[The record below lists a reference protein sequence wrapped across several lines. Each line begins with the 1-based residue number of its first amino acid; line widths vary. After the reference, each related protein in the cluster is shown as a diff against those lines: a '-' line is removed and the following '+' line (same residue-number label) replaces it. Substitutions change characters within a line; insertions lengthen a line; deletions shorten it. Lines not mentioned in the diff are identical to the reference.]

1 MPPIPVIR
9 SDETVVR
16 NRDSIMA
23 ALSRAVPGVKVIV
36 DEPGRRAF
44 ETDALTAY
52 RCPPLAVVLPATT
65 LEVSAIMR
73 FCHEQQ
79 VKVVA
84 RGAGTSLT
92 GGALPSAD
100 TILLGLS
107 RMNRILDVNFETR
120 TARVEAG
127 ITNLAISAVAG
138 AKNFFYAPDPSSQ
151 LACTLGG
158 NIAMNSGGAHCLKY
172 GVTTNN
178 VLGVKIVMAN
188 GDIVEFGGDSLD
200 PAGYDFL
207 GLIVGSEGQF
217 GVVTEATVRILRMAE
232 GARPMLVGF
241 PTAEAAGAC
250 VAAIIAS
257 GIIPVAMEYMDQPA
271 IKVCEDFAH
280 AGYPLDVEAMLI
292 IEVEGSE
299 TEISALL
306 EQISVI
312 ARQFEASTIRISQS
326 EDEAAAIWKG
336 RKSAFGALGR
346 LSDYYCMDGVIP
358 LGKLP
363 EVLKASNRICED
375 YGLKVANIFHAGD
388 GNLHPL
394 IMFNANDPV
403 EKQKAEDCGAD
414 ILKLCVEAGGCLTGE
429 HGVGI
434 EKRDL
439 MHVQFNAADLD
450 QQMRVKK
457 VFDPDWRLN
466 PGKVFPLDAQKTFLE
481 SQAQTADG

>member
-1 MPPIPVIR
+1 MASIPQ
-9 SDETVVR
+9 SQADEGVVK
-16 NRDSIMA
+16 NRDSIVA
-23 ALSRAVPGVKVIV
+23 ALSRAAPGIKMIA
-36 DEPGRRAF
+36 DEAGRRAF

-52 RCPPLAVVLPATT
+52 RCSPLAVVLPESTA
-65 LEVSAIMR
+65 EVSAILR
-73 FCHEQQ
+73 FCHENEI
-79 VKVVA
+79 KVVA

-100 TILLGLS
+100 TIVLGLS

-127 ITNLAISAVAG
+127 ITNLAISKSIA
-138 AKNFFYAPDPSSQ
+138 AKSFFYAPDPSSQ

-178 VLGVKIVMAN
+178 VLGVRMVMAN

-241 PTAEAAGAC
+241 PSAEAAGAC

-257 GIIPVAMEYMDQPA
+257 GIIPVAIEYMDKPA
-271 IKVCEDFAH
+271 IKFCEEFAH

-292 IEVEGSE
+292 IEVEGSDR
-299 TEISALL
+299 EIDTLL
-306 EQISVI
+306 EQIAVTS
-312 ARQFEASTIRISQS
+312 RQFDASTIRVSQS
-326 EDEAAAIWKG
+326 EEEAAAIWKG
-336 RKSAFGALGR
+336 RKSAFGAIGR
-346 LSDYYCMDGVIP
+346 ISDYYCMDGVIP
-358 LGKLP
+358 LAKLP
-363 EVLKASNRICED
+363 EVLKATNEICD
-375 YGLKVANIFHAGD
+375 GYGLRVANIFHAGD

-394 IMFNANDPV
+394 IMFDANNAV

-414 ILKLCVEAGGCLTGE
+414 ILKLCVEVGGCLTGE

-439 MHVQFNAADLD
+439 MPVQFNAVDLD

-457 VFDPDWRLN
+457 VFDPGWRLN
-466 PGKVFPLDAQKTFLE
+466 PGKVFPLDAQKSFLE
-481 SQAQTADG
+481 SQTQAADG